1 MAAEQRWVTQQLDI
15 DQKEVILIQDKIIR
29 AGKEKISL
37 LKNRQQ
43 TKIGS
48 KIKRKHQD
56 TPRSTKDMEK
66 TVKYIREEQKKSF

>member
-29 AGKEKISL
+29 AGKEKYQYG
-37 LKNRQQ
+37 KTDNRQ
-43 TKIGS
+43 KIGS

-56 TPRSTKDMEK
+56 RIDTPRSTKDMEK
-66 TVKYIREEQKKSF
+66 TLKT

>member
-29 AGKEKISL
+29 AGKEKYHYG
-37 LKNRQQ
+37 KTDNR
-43 TKIGS
+43 
-48 KIKRKHQD
+48 HQDRID

-66 TVKYIREEQKKSF
+66 TLKT